1 MTAKKPQLYLI
12 DSFAL
17 AFRMFFAFQRNPLTS
32 SRGVPTSVV
41 FGYWNTILRLLRE
54 RDVTHVAIVKDMGK
68 PTFRHEM
75 HSEYKSHRKEM
86 PEEMVE
92 QLPVLESLSEISG
105 IPVLG
110 TEGYEADDLMA
121 TIARKARDEGADVYL
136 VTKDKDMMQIVDDS
150 IRLIQ
155 LGKAGEGPEI
165 IGRAEVEAKFGVP
178 PEQMRDLLAL
188 MGDSADNVPGV
199 AKVGPKTASQ
209 LLNEYGTLE
218 GVYENLHKITRKAL
232 HANLEKGKE
241 EAFLSQ
247 ELVTLVDV
255 PDAPDLD
262 HDLHSLRYHG
272 LNTDAMREKFNE
284 LDLYSLV
291 RHLDALGRSEASV
304 AKDQVVVPE
313 QDEPDYHLVT
323 PDNLDEFL
331 QDMQNWKSM
340 ALDTETSALDVLIAD
355 LVGLCLSASSEK
367 GYYLP
372 LGHKPPTGQGNEQE
386 NKQEQVNTI
395 NGNSANLDK
404 GKVLSAL
411 QEWLDDE
418 NHHVVMHN
426 AKFDL
431 RILAQAGVTVQAQVS
446 DTMIAS
452 YLLNSGSRQHSLDYL
467 VQQHLGHEMIPIESL
482 IGKGKGQRSFA
493 LLSVD
498 EAWKYGAEDAVY
510 TWRLWEILKPE
521 LESNDQMDL
530 FSNLEMPLVRC
541 LDEME
546 TRGVRLD
553 PARLD
558 DLKSE
563 LKERLEQVR
572 QEIIEHAGKEFN
584 IASPKQLADVLFE
597 DLGLTHGRKTKTGYS
612 TNAAVLEELRD
623 EHPIVPMV
631 LEYRELNKL
640 LNTYLEPL
648 PKQIHSQTGRL
659 HTSFSQT
666 VAATGRLSSISPN
679 LQNIPIRTEYG
690 RKIRSAFVARDEDY
704 LILAADYSQIELRV
718 LAHLSDDAALIEAY
732 RNGEDI
738 HRQTAAAVFH
748 VFPEMVDDR
757 MRRQAKAVN
766 FGVLYGMSA
775 FRLARDFKISR
786 REAQDFIEAYFD
798 HYPGIKS
805 YSEAVVAETAKNGFV
820 QTLAGRRRYLP
831 EINSSN
837 GNERAMAE
845 RMALNSPVQGSAADI
860 IKKAMILLDHEI
872 RQSDLEIHMLLQ
884 VHDELVFEV
893 RKDQVKDAA
902 ALIREVMET
911 AWELKVPLLA
921 DTGWGESWLEAH

>member
-32 SRGVPTSVV
+32 SQGVPTSVV

-209 LLNEYGTLE
+209 LLNDYGTLE
-218 GVYENLHKITRKAL
+218 GVYENLDKITRKAL

-255 PDAPDLD
+255 PDL
-262 HDLHSLRYHG
+262 HQDLHTLRYHG
-272 LNTDAMREKFNE
+272 LNTDAMRAKFNE

-291 RHLDALGRSEASV
+291 RHLDALGRSEAS
-304 AKDQVVVPE
+304 AAQGEVVVPD
-313 QDEPDYHLVT
+313 QDEPEYQLVT
-323 PDNLDEFL
+323 PGNLDEFL
-331 QDMQNWKSM
+331 QDMQSWKSM
-340 ALDTETSALDVLIAD
+340 ALDTETSGLDVLTAD
-355 LVGLCLSASSEK
+355 LVGLCLSADKDK

-372 LGHKPPTGQGNEQE
+372 LAHE
-386 NKQEQVNTI
+386 NQTDGGSV
-395 NGNSANLDK
+395 NLDQ
-404 GKVLSAL
+404 GKVLVAL
-411 QEWLDDE
+411 QEWLNDE
-418 NHHVVMHN
+418 SHLVVMHN

-431 RILAQAGVTVQAQVS
+431 RILAQAGVMVQARLA

-482 IGKGKGQRSFA
+482 IGKGKGQKSFA
-493 LLSVD
+493 SLSVD

-510 TWRLWEILKPE
+510 TWRLWEILEPE
-521 LESNDQMDL
+521 LESNEQMEL
-530 FSNLEMPLVRC
+530 FSDLEMPLVRC

-553 PARLD
+553 PARLE
-558 DLKSE
+558 DLQSE
-563 LKERLEQVR
+563 LQERLEQVR
-572 QEIIEHAGKEFN
+572 QEVIEHAGKEFN
-584 IASPKQLADVLFE
+584 IASPKQLADILFV

-623 EHPIVPMV
+623 EHPIIPLV

-690 RKIRSAFVARDEDY
+690 RKIRSAFVARDDDY
-704 LILAADYSQIELRV
+704 VILAADYSQIELRV

-805 YSEAVVAETAKNGFV
+805 YSEAVVAEAAKNGFV

-872 RQSDLEIHMLLQ
+872 RKSDLEIHMLLQ